1 MWKKLKKKTYDH
13 YLKYSQEP
21 IDNSLV
27 LLEAGQGKNINGN
40 MFALLREICEN
51 SRWSSLRPV
60 FVVTKAT
67 MEQARE
73 RFAFYG
79 FSPELVVR
87 NTERYCQVLATAGI
101 LVTDNSFPP
110 YFLKRQ
116 GQVYLNTWHGTPLK
130 TLGKSELQNVKSMAN
145 LQKNYLM
152 SDYALFPN
160 TFTRDVFMKDYMLEY
175 LYQGQVVL
183 CDYPRNSIFLDQK
196 HADQLKKKLQL
207 QDKQV
212 IAYMPT
218 WRGANR
224 QAQIEEQK
232 QILQEYFSRI
242 DSLLEDH
249 QIFYVNLHFLV
260 GDIMDYEEYRHIR
273 PFPAEYETYDFLAV
287 CDMLVTDYSSVFFD
301 FAVTGKKI
309 ILFPYDLE
317 EYLAERGTYM
327 SMDSLPF
334 PQVFSAEELVTE
346 INRMEAA
353 PDWGDFLDTY
363 CAYRNPQ
370 VPEYLMELL
379 AEHSDRHIQL
389 ETPPSDDRKL
399 LMVYAGKMGNKYF
412 NRYLLEE
419 LERLDQ
425 QKEFRVLPV
434 FTGNFTA
441 KIRDTLGQLPE
452 GMNFL
457 NLVSEHNFSRWERI
471 LAGLAIRN
479 PWAARWADRKL
490 ETAYQREWERLFDQL
505 EPERIVNFSGRPNY
519 MYKIIARARG
529 EKEIHIHQ
537 GVIPGLASE
546 SRNRRLMLNC
556 IDKLYQRVW
565 DHRQEDISRFWL
577 EEEKENYYNPCI
589 RMDNLFLRL
598 RNRKDALCLRAVAS
612 VKTTLP
618 FSLSELK
625 IQVNDRIYPIQMKK
639 GIRLGRRRRIT
650 TYRLEIPVADLSGFD
665 VSNKVFAVR
674 QGTDGLGLRVSI
686 GYNSRRRDKRKW
698 HKGPILFLPES
709 DTSAYFRQSVKNRL
723 YLAVRSHVPTDD
735 SREQRKLALAYYV
748 ARLFPGK
755 RRILLY
761 EKNGS
766 RYEESA
772 SVLYERLVDEGYTN
786 LAFVL
791 DRSYP
796 FYDQVPDR
804 YRKYLVDKCS
814 FRHYLYFFRAKTF
827 IGSETMVHSID
838 LRVDNKYARE
848 KLASRNVNLVF
859 LQHGVMYMVSLNS
872 ESRSFFKPK
881 ATRGKY
887 RVVVSSQEEARHF
900 TDLANYK
907 PEQLYICG
915 LPKYDRNTREVNADR
930 IILMPTWR
938 PWEYNEVRFDLKQ
951 TGYYQMLVRMFAAVP
966 ADMRDRVVIL
976 PHPLFFEAVGNE
988 DFPLKKY
995 MDSESRYDDILKH
1008 TAILV
1013 TDYSSIAYD
1022 AFYRGSNVIFYWE
1035 EKDACMEHYGPSTR
1049 LMLDEENTYGD
1060 ICYSPEELT
1069 KALLA
1074 NDGTGQKESY
1084 VNNYRKIVEF
1094 HDGKNTERLMEMLR
1108 ADELL
1113 SEKDR

>member
-1 MWKKLKKKTYDH
+1 MWKKLKKKTYDS

-21 IDNSLV
+21 IDDSLV

-51 SRWSSLRPV
+51 PRWSRLRPV
-60 FVVTKAT
+60 FVVTKGT
-67 MEQARE
+67 MDQARE
-73 RFAFYG
+73 RFEFYG
-79 FSPELVVR
+79 YKPELVVR
-87 NTERYCQVLATAGI
+87 NTERYCQVLATAAI
-101 LVTDNSFPP
+101 LITDNSFPP
-110 YFLKRQ
+110 YFLKRE

-160 TFTRDVFMKDYMLEY
+160 EFTRDVFMKDYMLEY
-175 LYQGQVVL
+175 LYRGQVVL
-183 CDYPRNSIFLDQK
+183 CDYPRNSIFLDQE
-196 HADQLKKKLQL
+196 HAGTLREALGL
-207 QDKQV
+207 QDKQL

-232 QILQEYFSRI
+232 QILQEYFSRL
-242 DSLLEDH
+242 DGLLRDD

-260 GDIMDYEEYRHIR
+260 GNIMDYGEYRHIR
-273 PFPAEYETYDFLAV
+273 PFPPEYETYDFLAL

-334 PQVFSAEELVTE
+334 PQVFTAEELARE
-346 INRMEAA
+346 IGRPEAA
-353 PDWGDFLDTY
+353 PEWGDFLDTY
-363 CAYRNPQ
+363 CAYRDLH

-379 AEHSDRHIQL
+379 AEHQSAHVKL
-389 ETPPSDDRKL
+389 EAPPSDDRKL

-419 LERLDQ
+419 LNRLDQ
-425 QKEFRVLPV
+425 QEEFRVLPV

-441 KIRDTLGQLPE
+441 KIRDTLAQLPE

-471 LAGLAIRN
+471 WAGLAIRN
-479 PWAARWADRKL
+479 RLVARWADGKL
-490 ETAYQREWERLFDQL
+490 QAAYQREWERLFDQL
-505 EPERIVNFSGRPNY
+505 EPDRIVNFSGRPNY

-537 GVIPGLASE
+537 GAIPGLASE
-546 SRNRRLMLNC
+546 SRNRRLMLGC
-556 IDKLYQRVW
+556 VDKLYDRVW

-577 EEEKENYYNPCI
+577 EEEKENFYNACCRI
-589 RMDNLFLRL
+589 DNLFLRL
-598 RNRKDALCLRAVAS
+598 KNRKDTLCLRAVAS

-618 FSLSELK
+618 FPLTQLK
-625 IQVNDRIYPIQMKK
+625 IQVHDQVYPIRMKK

-650 TYRLEIPVADLSGFD
+650 SYRLEIPAADLAGFD
-665 VSNKVFAVR
+665 TSNKVFVVR
-674 QGTDGLGLRVSI
+674 QEEDGLGLRVSI
-686 GYNSRRRDKRKW
+686 GYNSRRKDRRKW
-698 HKGPILFLPES
+698 RKGPILFLPES

-723 YLAVRSHVPTDD
+723 YLAVRSRVPTDD
-735 SREQRKLALAYYV
+735 AREQRKLALAYYA

-755 RRILLY
+755 PKILLY

-814 FRHYLYFFRAKTF
+814 FRHYLEFFRAKTF
-827 IGSETMVHSID
+827 IGSETMVHAID

-848 KLASRNVNLVF
+848 KLAARDVNLVF

-872 ESRSFFKPK
+872 ESRGFFKPK

-887 RVVVSSQEEARHF
+887 RVVVSSQEEAQHF
-900 TDLANYK
+900 IELANYK
-907 PEQLYICG
+907 PEQLYVCG
-915 LPKYDRNTREVNADR
+915 LPKYDRNTREQDADR
-930 IILMPTWR
+930 IVLMPTWR

-951 TGYYQMLVRMFAAVP
+951 TGYYQMLVRMFEAVP
-966 ADMRDRVVIL
+966 AEMRDRVVIL
-976 PHPLFFEAVGNE
+976 PHPLFFEAVGHE
-988 DFPLKKY
+988 EFPLKRY
-995 MDSESRYDDILKH
+995 MDSESRYDDVLKH

-1022 AFYRGSNVIFYWE
+1022 AFYRGANVIFYWE

-1049 LMLDEENTYGD
+1049 LMLDGENAYGQ
-1060 ICYSPEELT
+1060 ICYSPAELT
-1069 KALLA
+1069 EALRKE
-1074 NDGTGQKESY
+1074 DGAGQKQSY
-1084 VNNYRKIVEF
+1084 VENYRKIVEF
-1094 HDGKNTERLMEMLR
+1094 HDGKNTERLLEMLR
-1108 ADELL
+1108 EDELL
-1113 SEKDR
+1113 G